1 MFIFVPMKNT
11 TELFELITSK
21 PKWYIGLPSK
31 NGYHNAQSANRLKN
45 RFKNNS
51 ISEKS
56 LINLFSY
63 YGYFK
68 TETKWEKI

>member
-1 MFIFVPMKNT
+1 MIKT
-11 TELFELITSK
+11 KELFELITSK

-45 RFKNNS
+45 RFKNNN

-56 LINLFSY
+56 LNNLFSY
-63 YGYFK
+63 YGYVK
-68 TETKWEKI
+68 TETQWNKI